1 MIHFPSML
9 IFLID
14 ECFLQVRS
22 HSFHVLL
29 SHCMPHSGITSVLC
43 EIEPL
48 FVTGPSAIHSFSNEE
63 YSKFS
68 LHNGLR
74 LTFLHIK

>member
-1 MIHFPSML
+1 ML
-9 IFLID
+9 IILID
-14 ECFLQVRS
+14 EYFLQVRS

-29 SHCMPHSGITSVLC
+29 SHCMPSGITSVLC

-48 FVTGPSAIHSFSNEE
+48 FVVGPLAIHSFSHEE
-63 YSKFS
+63 YSKFF

-74 LTFLHIK
+74 LTFSHIK